1 MKVLV
6 SLKENLNKMRMIE
19 DTKDDFDIQ
28 VEEYEEVVK
37 KFKSKNRK
45 CYDFLT
51 KADENY
57 QAAVGA
63 FVRRMIKEE
72 EFPQEFR
79 KTTLQMLCK
88 GKGPAEVLKKIRFL
102 HLKSFL
108 PMPVSGEQQC
118 LPGGWSA
125 WPLDR

>member
-1 MKVLV
+1 
-6 SLKENLNKMRMIE
+6 MRMIE

-63 FVRRMIKEE
+63 FVRRMIKEK
-72 EFPQEFR
+72 EFPHEFR
-79 KTTLQMLCK
+79 KTTLQMLWK
-88 GKGPAEVLKKIRFL
+88 SKGPAEVLKKTVA
-102 HLKSFL
+102 SFT
-108 PMPVSGEQQC
+108 
-118 LPGGWSA
+118 
-125 WPLDR
+125 